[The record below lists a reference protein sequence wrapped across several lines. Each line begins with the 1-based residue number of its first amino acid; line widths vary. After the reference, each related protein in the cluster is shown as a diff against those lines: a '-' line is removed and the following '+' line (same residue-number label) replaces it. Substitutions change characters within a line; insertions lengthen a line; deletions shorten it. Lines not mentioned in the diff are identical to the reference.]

1 MLLIEYYRILDL
13 PVNAGLNELKKAF
26 REKAKLFHPD
36 INHSPLAQEN
46 FIMIHTAYEMILSH
60 LLGKA
65 NRVVSYNKE
74 EEKKMRQ
81 EKAAR
86 RAEHFAKMKYEEFK
100 KECDAYKQS
109 PFKWVFQL
117 LYYGLF
123 YIYIFCALLFFFV
136 PLWAGWSGGIFYFLI
151 CLPLFALAYFT
162 FDMALSWK
170 KEIDPLFS

>member
-1 MLLIEYYRILDL
+1 MLADYYRILEL
-13 PVNAGLNELKKAF
+13 PGNAGLTELKKAF

-36 INHSPLAQEN
+36 INHSVHAQEN
-46 FIMIHTAYEMILSH
+46 FIRIHTAYEMIHSH
-60 LLGKA
+60 LLEKA
-65 NRVVSYNKE
+65 NRVVSFHKD

-81 EKAAR
+81 EKAVR

-100 KECDAYKQS
+100 KECDAYMQS

-123 YIYIFCALLFFFV
+123 YIYIFCALLFVFV

-151 CLPLFALAYFT
+151 CLPLFVLAYFT
-162 FDMALSWK
+162 FIMAFNWK